1 MKNVTISLDDTVHH
15 AARIKAAE
23 LGTSLS
29 ALVKQYLVSLAAGDA
44 PSHLVREVS
53 MPFAAAVTPRKLGHL
68 KGEIWYA
75 ANWQEWPAE
84 VAVQIDG
91 DNPADPLNW

>member
-1 MKNVTISLDDTVHH
+1 MKNVTISLDDDVHH
-15 AARIKAAE
+15 SARIKAAE
-23 LGTSLS
+23 IGTSLS

-44 PSHLVREVS
+44 QSHLVREVPV
-53 MPFAAAVTPRKLGHL
+53 PFAAALAPRKLGQM

-75 ANWQEWPAE
+75 ENWQSWPAE
-84 VAVQIDG
+84 VAAQIDG